1 MMKTKKIFA
10 LVLALLVLCAA
21 LVSCSGGDTPD
32 GMKSA
37 TLAGEPFVLYVP
49 EGFTDNTA
57 SGISSAYYASVDNTL
72 MVSARYYTHSDTE
85 MTLDEYMLYC
95 ADSYALS
102 LEAFEKTSEVAGDTL
117 GGADARRFTYKMKN
131 GSEEYKV
138 TQITAKH
145 NGDFVSLTFYAT
157 NEAMT
162 VYENFVSEI
171 KTNFKLVDKAEVKG
185 DELVDKKTPDG
196 MKIASSDIVEYRF
209 YVPKSWVC
217 FSESDIS
224 SAYYPESEK
233 TNVTV
238 TSYSPSNEEKDM
250 TLDKFYKK
258 CIDEY
263 RKTIKGFPEVVAV
276 TDGLKVAEKDAKSVE
291 FTAEYDGVTYKIRQV
306 MLYAGQNG
314 LFYTFT
320 YTATEQNYAL
330 HMADFDAMLAAFTF
344 R

>member
-1 MMKTKKIFA
+1 MVKMKKIFA
-10 LVLALLVLCAA
+10 LTLALLLLCAA
-21 LVSCSGGDTPD
+21 LVSCGDGETPD

-37 TLAGEPFVLYVP
+37 TLAGEPFVLHVP

-72 MVSARYYTHSDTE
+72 MVSARYYTPADTE
-85 MTLDEYMLYC
+85 MDLDGYMAFC

-102 LEAFEKTSEVAGDTL
+102 LEDFEKTSEVKGDTL
-117 GGADARRFTYKMKN
+117 GGSDARNFTYKMKR
-131 GSEEYKV
+131 GDTEYKV

-145 NGDFVSLTFYAT
+145 KGDFISLNIYAT

-171 KTNFKLVDKAEVKG
+171 KTNFKLVDKAAVAG
-185 DELVDKKTPDG
+185 DEVVDKKTPEG

-217 FSESDIS
+217 FSESELS

-238 TSYSPSNEEKDM
+238 TSYSPSAEEKGM
-250 TLDKFYKK
+250 TLEDYYKK

-263 RKTIKGFPEVVAV
+263 RKTIKGFPEVISV
-276 TDGLKVAEKDAKSVE
+276 TDGLTVAEKSAKSIV
-291 FTAEYDGVTYKIRQV
+291 FTAQYGPVTYKIRQV

-320 YTATEQNYAL
+320 YTATEENFEL
-330 HMADFDAMLAAFTF
+330 HMADFDAMLGAFIF